1 MQVQLE
7 KSYPIDAPIG
17 SAWELLQDIKSVA
30 ECMPGAAITEQ
41 IDDTN
46 FKGTVKVK
54 LGPTTASFK
63 GDIEIKGL
71 DAGSRQLQLYGKGTD
86 VKGTSS
92 AAMDLTATITENGPG
107 ACTLNG
113 NSEVTVTGKMASFG
127 GRMRSQVSDQIL
139 DQFAKNFN
147 TRVVAMGEG
156 AAAEEATAQLAE
168 QPKELNALALVWGM
182 IVSFFKRLF
191 GGGKQG

>member
-41 IDDTN
+41 IDDSN

-71 DAGSRQLQLYGKGTD
+71 DAASRQLQRYGKGTD
-86 VKGTSS
+86 VRGTSS
-92 AAMDLTATITENGPG
+92 AAMDLTATLTENGPG

-113 NSEVTVTGKMASFG
+113 NADHTPL
-127 GRMRSQVSDQIL
+127 RSGCNTMYNGIFDDRLQYQRWDLRIQAGFIRDRPANLKPLAETRFFKCQVSL
-139 DQFAKNFN
+139 H
-147 TRVVAMGEG
+147 V
-156 AAAEEATAQLAE
+156 AQLISHRHKLARAE
-168 QPKELNALALVWGM
+168 RSLKDL
-182 IVSFFKRLF
+182 
-191 GGGKQG
+191 